1 MLSTQ
6 RATARQ
12 ANIGSSG
19 VSRELTTNREG
30 PGVKWIPLIAL
41 LKVLE
46 HEKIPFVGSHRQPF
60 DRRELVW
67 TTAIGKGGQAVAKV
81 ISVLGKNAVY
91 KQFKGPAASQSYF
104 VPNPRAIFQELA
116 ILAHASLNNVA
127 TITKLLAIDKNYTV
141 NCFSVLIELAEDR
154 SLKQCLMSRPIHETE
169 AKTICSQVL
178 HALGYLHSEE
188 ILHNDIK
195 TENILISREGAK
207 LADFGHAIVNFK
219 SQTRQHL
226 RRENR
231 LIGTLRWTAPEFWDF
246 DIVDYPDVIAVVSDL
261 YSFGFVVAALAN
273 GIDVFSELCDEDLNE
288 WKCSDIIFPKL
299 ECPRSHWAYPILQR
313 TLRL

>member
-1 MLSTQ
+1 
-6 RATARQ
+6 
-12 ANIGSSG
+12 
-19 VSRELTTNREG
+19 
-30 PGVKWIPLIAL
+30 
-41 LKVLE
+41 VLE
-46 HEKIPFVGSHRQPF
+46 HQKIPFVGSHRQPF

-67 TTAIGKGGQAVAKV
+67 TSAIGKGGQAVAKV
-81 ISVLGKNAVY
+81 ITVLGKNAVY
-91 KQFKGPAASQSYF
+91 KQFKGHNTSAAGQSYF
-104 VPNPRAIFQELA
+104 GPNPRAIFQELA

-141 NCFSVLIELAEDR
+141 NYFSVLIELAEGR
-154 SLKQCLMSRPIHETE
+154 SLKEYLMSRSIHETE

-261 YSFGFVVAALAN
+261 YSFGFVVAALAK
-273 GIDVFSELCDEDLNE
+273 GIDVFSELYDEDLNE
-288 WKCSDIIFPKL
+288 WKCNDMIFRKL
-299 ECPRSHWAYPILQR
+299 ECPKSHWAYPILQQ
-313 TLRL
+313 TLRLQPSARFQSVNEILISLGLNEYIHLLVRL